1 MSVLSIQPT
10 YPIFTDS
17 DGQPLEN
24 GYVWIGAVNLDPQVN
39 PINVY
44 WDADLTILAA
54 QPIRTLA
61 GYPSNSGTPA
71 RLYVNGNYS
80 IRVMDKKGSMV
91 YSAPS
96 ATERYDGGV
105 ISNINASQVLYD
117 PAGTGAVQ
125 TTVQTK
131 LREYVSV
138 KDFGATGD
146 GITDDT
152 AAIQAAIMASAGA
165 NKLIFPRGTYRFSS
179 PLTIGDIDVDFQK
192 SILRYAG
199 PVGNFAL
206 TLFSSAG
213 AGINQRNGNRFSDF
227 TLSQNDWT
235 EYVTRSASITFDP
248 SPLANFAN
256 ITNINPNAL
265 STTVSVPGAR
275 VGGYARATFSS
286 LAVGCVVTA
295 AVTADDVV
303 TVWFN
308 NYNSAVVNMPSG
320 TLSVNV
326 VNNAYHGLCLN
337 GSLGTLENAKV
348 IGFTGVSMAV
358 GAGREQITGV
368 DFPGAEQCY
377 YWKIQA
383 NVAPAAGW
391 GIVVKPRNNENT
403 FNLSLFPINAYND
416 PFPRRACCINQVVMS
431 GVTNGIDALSLESV
445 SSEAALLITDA
456 ATTITSSKVIYYE
469 SNQTY
474 AIPPAPYIHAKPNSA
489 GCSLQSRLT
498 GAYQAILD
506 EGVANDIKSVMSFY
520 INGRQVSKPEG
531 GQNLVYNGDFL
542 NGTRGW
548 SNFSSG
554 TSAVTIPGDGYLS
567 GKRARVDVTSGR
579 INLQQAANLFGPF
592 NSTGLIGKTVT
603 AGAWLKTNVFGM
615 QVRVNGLANVEV
627 PADEK
632 WYFSS
637 VTIRINTSN
646 IDISI
651 IDNRNLTQTGY
662 VEISNVSCVIG
673 TRAFPIN
680 VPTMPIGSKT
690 YNPPS
695 ILNGQSEITTV
706 TVPGAE
712 FGDFAVASFDKDLQG
727 IELSA
732 YVSAVDTVSCVFR
745 NDTGGTIDLAS
756 GTLRCRLSKV

>member
-71 RLYVNGNYS
+71 RLYVNGDYS

-152 AAIQAAIMASAGA
+152 AAIQAAITASTGA

-179 PLTIGDIDVDFQK
+179 PLTISNIDVDFQK
-192 SILRYAG
+192 SILRYDG

-206 TLFSSAG
+206 RLSSNAG
-213 AGINQRNGNRFSDF
+213 AGINQINGNRFSDF
-227 TLSQNDWT
+227 TLSQTDWT

-248 SPLANFAN
+248 SPLVSFAN
-256 ITNINPNAL
+256 ITNITPNSL
-265 STTVSVPGAR
+265 TTTVSVPGAR
-275 VGGYARATFSS
+275 IGGYARATFSS
-286 LAVGCVVTA
+286 LANGCVVTA

-308 NYNSAVVNMPSG
+308 NYNAEIVDMPSG

-337 GSLGTLENAKV
+337 GGLGTLENAKV
-348 IGFTGVSMAV
+348 IGFTGVSMAI
-358 GAGREQITGV
+358 GSGREQITGV
-368 DFPGAEQCY
+368 EFPGTQQCY

-383 NVAPAAGW
+383 NVTPAAGW

-416 PFPRRACCINQVVMS
+416 PVPRRACCINQVVMS
-431 GVTNGIDALSLESV
+431 GVTNGFDALSLESV

-456 ATTITSSKVIYYE
+456 ANTITSSKILYYE
-469 SNQTY
+469 SNSGW
-474 AIPPAPYIHAKPNSA
+474 ADPPAPYVHAKPNSA
-489 GCSLQSRLT
+489 GCSLQFRMA
-498 GAYQAILD
+498 GEFQAILD
-506 EGVANDIKSVMSFY
+506 EGVANDIKSVMLFY
-520 INGRQVSKPEG
+520 INGRQVATPEG
-531 GQNLVYNGDFL
+531 GQNLVFNGDFL
-542 NGTRGW
+542 NGTNGW
-548 SNFSSG
+548 TNFTSG
-554 TSAVTIPGDGYLS
+554 TSSVTIPGDGYLS
-567 GKRARVDVTSGR
+567 GKRARIDVTSGR
-579 INLQQAANLFGPF
+579 INLQQNTHQVGTF
-592 NSTGLIGKTVT
+592 NSSGIIGKTVT
-603 AGAWLKTNVFGM
+603 AGVWIKTNLSGM
-615 QVRVNGLANVEV
+615 LVRLGSLANAGV
-627 PADEK
+627 PSDEN
-632 WYFSS
+632 WYFSC
-637 VTIRINTSN
+637 VTIKAGGAVPL
-646 IDISI
+646 SI
-651 IDNRNLTQTGY
+651 IGPAGLSQTGY
-662 VEISNVSCVIG
+662 VEISNVSCVVGRRTIPFG
-673 TRAFPIN
+673 
-680 VPTMPIGSKT
+680 VPTIPIGSKT

-695 ILNGQSEITTV
+695 ILNGQSASTTV
-706 TVPGAE
+706 TVSGAE

-732 YVSAVDTVSCVFR
+732 YVNAANTVSCVFR
-745 NDTGGTIDLAS
+745 NDTGGTIDLVS